1 LEELL
6 MNTNTI
12 MLITF
17 AGCAILSVLVTVGAQ
32 YLTKHG
38 KNAQPILADID
49 KGIGYAQSI
58 ANAVKPFLPNIA
70 DNVIDVTLKYAS
82 QAITSVEATYKAAL
96 VTGAAGVD
104 TRQAQATT
112 MIQTALAM
120 QGIPM
125 TTDTQKL
132 IDTVIP
138 LLVMALPKTN
148 DVTAAAPTVTTA
160 PDTAQTAPTTAVVT
174 Q

>member
-1 LEELL
+1 
-6 MNTNTI
+6 
-12 MLITF
+12 
-17 AGCAILSVLVTVGAQ
+17 
-32 YLTKHG
+32 
-38 KNAQPILADID
+38 
-49 KGIGYAQSI
+49 
-58 ANAVKPFLPNIA
+58 
-70 DNVIDVTLKYAS
+70 
-82 QAITSVEATYKAAL
+82 
-96 VTGAAGVD
+96 
-104 TRQAQATT
+104 

>member
-1 LEELL
+1 

-17 AGCAILSVLVTVGAQ
+17 AGCTVLSVLVTFGAQ

-38 KNAQPILADID
+38 KNAQPILADVD

-138 LLVMALPKTN
+138 LIVLALPKTN
-148 DVTAAAPTVTTA
+148 DATVTAAQIATSDAVQATPVV
-160 PDTAQTAPTTAVVT
+160 QAVV

>member
-138 LLVMALPKTN
+138 LIVLALPKTN
-148 DVTAAAPTVTTA
+148 DATVTAAQIATSDAVQATPVV
-160 PDTAQTAPTTAVVT
+160 QAVV

>member
-1 LEELL
+1 
-6 MNTNTI
+6 

-17 AGCAILSVLVTVGAQ
+17 AGCAVLSVLVTVGAQ
-32 YLTKHG
+32 YLAKHG
-38 KNAQPILADID
+38 KNAQPILADVD

-138 LLVMALPKTN
+138 MLVMALPKTN
-148 DVTAAAPTVTTA
+148 TAVTPVVPEVVPVTPIVSTPATA
-160 PDTAQTAPTTAVVT
+160 PVVPTIAQ
-174 Q
+174 